1 MPSTSFFS
9 RHSLIALLTLA
20 ALIFG
25 SVAIAGTQ
33 IQAGIDAQYR
43 EDRNNPHR
51 IPSPIDS
58 KSQEILQEAI
68 VIRGEVKDEAVELV
82 DTIHSLAF
90 RGQNSYSQPI
100 LDYTTGTSN

>member
-1 MPSTSFFS
+1 MPSSSFFS

-20 ALIFG
+20 TLIFG

-33 IQAGIDAQYR
+33 IQADIDAQYR

-51 IPSPIDS
+51 IPSSTAS
-58 KSQEILQEAI
+58 KSQEILQEAV
-68 VIRGEVKDEAVELV
+68 VIRGEVKGEAVELV

-90 RGQNSYSQPI
+90 RGQHSYSQPI